1 MVKKDGVNFNKQPH
15 IYTMLAP
22 FYQNCFQTQLKKAEY
37 LTMQILVFLLQ
48 APKQVSIELLATVMP
63 YPITFERRKRAIQR
77 FLKLP
82 NLNSGKLWFPL
93 IKYLLRTQ
101 FNKQKHLLVAIDMT
115 QGRDRN
121 IFFICLI
128 LHQRS
133 LPL

>member
-1 MVKKDGVNFNKQPH
+1 
-15 IYTMLAP
+15 
-22 FYQNCFQTQLKKAEY
+22 
-37 LTMQILVFLLQ
+37 MQILVFLLQ
-48 APKQVSIELLATVMP
+48 APKQVSIEWLATVMP

-93 IKYLLRTQ
+93 IKYILRTQ

-128 LHQRS
+128 LQQRS